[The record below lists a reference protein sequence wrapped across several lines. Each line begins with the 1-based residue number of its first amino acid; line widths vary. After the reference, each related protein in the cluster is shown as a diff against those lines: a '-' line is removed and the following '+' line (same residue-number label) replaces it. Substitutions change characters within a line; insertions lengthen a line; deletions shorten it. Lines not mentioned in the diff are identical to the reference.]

1 MERNQIPYF
10 SETVAYS
17 VPTSLSLDNG
27 DTITSP
33 YDTPNIFNTYFA
45 NIAETTKKSLKYSHK
60 LFSDYLSS
68 KSDSAIFQNL
78 LIKKK

>member
-45 NIAETTKKSLKYSHK
+45 NIAKTTKK
-60 LFSDYLSS
+60 
-68 KSDSAIFQNL
+68 A
-78 LIKKK
+78 

>member
-10 SETVAYS
+10 
-17 VPTSLSLDNG
+17 SLSLDNG

-45 NIAETTKKSLKYSHK
+45 NIAETTKK
-60 LFSDYLSS
+60 
-68 KSDSAIFQNL
+68 A
-78 LIKKK
+78 